1 MKMYK
6 GFNKDLKCRD
16 FQYEIGKT
24 YEESTA
30 ELCESGFHACER
42 PLDVFKYYAPG
53 KMSRY
58 CEVNL
63 DDVSDQMSNDS
74 KRCGKKI
81 SVKAEI
87 GIAGLVRAQIQY
99 VNEHTTMKHTDPKH
113 ATAGDFGA
121 ATAGESGAATAGES
135 GAATAGQYG
144 AATAGDFGAA
154 TAGESGAAT
163 AGESGAATAG
173 EYGAATA
180 GDFGAAT
187 AGESG
192 AATAGKH
199 GAATAGDFGAATAG
213 ESGAATAGKYGA
225 ATAGDFGAATAGESG
240 AATAGES
247 GAATAGE
254 SGAAT
259 AGDFGA
265 ATAGKYGA
273 ATAGKYGAA
282 TAGKYGAATSRG
294 YVSVGENGCGLVR
307 GENVKIKGGMGA
319 ILVIAVEND
328 ADYGIK
334 EWKAFVV
341 DGENI
346 KPDTWYKLKNGDL
359 VEVSE

>member
-6 GFNKDLKCRD
+6 GFDKDLKCRG

-121 ATAGESGAATAGES
+121 ATAG
-135 GAATAGQYG
+135 
-144 AATAGDFGAA
+144 
-154 TAGESGAAT
+154 
-163 AGESGAATAG
+163 
-173 EYGAATA
+173 
-180 GDFGAAT
+180 
-187 AGESG
+187 
-192 AATAGKH
+192 
-199 GAATAGDFGAATAG
+199 
-213 ESGAATAGKYGA
+213 
-225 ATAGDFGAATAGESG
+225 
-240 AATAGES
+240 
-247 GAATAGE
+247 
-254 SGAAT
+254 
-259 AGDFGA
+259 
-265 ATAGKYGA
+265 
-273 ATAGKYGAA
+273 
-282 TAGKYGAATSRG
+282 KYGAATSRG

>member
-6 GFNKDLKCRD
+6 GFDKDMKCRD

-24 YEESTA
+24 YEEPTA
-30 ELCESGFHACER
+30 ELCEKGFHACEY

-113 ATAGDFGA
+113 ATAGDF
-121 ATAGESGAATAGES
+121 
-135 GAATAGQYG
+135 
-144 AATAGDFGAA
+144 
-154 TAGESGAAT
+154 
-163 AGESGAATAG
+163 
-173 EYGAATA
+173 
-180 GDFGAAT
+180 
-187 AGESG
+187 
-192 AATAGKH
+192 
-199 GAATAGDFGAATAG
+199 
-213 ESGAATAGKYGA
+213 
-225 ATAGDFGAATAGESG
+225 
-240 AATAGES
+240 
-247 GAATAGE
+247 
-254 SGAAT
+254 
-259 AGDFGA
+259 
-265 ATAGKYGA
+265 
-273 ATAGKYGAA
+273 GAA

>member
-6 GFNKDLKCRD
+6 GFDKDLKCRN

-121 ATAGESGAATAGES
+121 ATAGESGAATAGN
-135 GAATAGQYG
+135 
-144 AATAGDFGAA
+144 
-154 TAGESGAAT
+154 
-163 AGESGAATAG
+163 
-173 EYGAATA
+173 
-180 GDFGAAT
+180 
-187 AGESG
+187 
-192 AATAGKH
+192 
-199 GAATAGDFGAATAG
+199 
-213 ESGAATAGKYGA
+213 
-225 ATAGDFGAATAGESG
+225 
-240 AATAGES
+240 
-247 GAATAGE
+247 
-254 SGAAT
+254 
-259 AGDFGA
+259 FGA

>member
-6 GFNKDLKCRD
+6 GFDKDMKCRD

-24 YEESTA
+24 YEEPTA
-30 ELCESGFHACER
+30 ELCEKGFHACEY

-113 ATAGDFGA
+113 ATAG
-121 ATAGESGAATAGES
+121 
-135 GAATAGQYG
+135 
-144 AATAGDFGAA
+144 
-154 TAGESGAAT
+154 
-163 AGESGAATAG
+163 
-173 EYGAATA
+173 
-180 GDFGAAT
+180 
-187 AGESG
+187 
-192 AATAGKH
+192 
-199 GAATAGDFGAATAG
+199 
-213 ESGAATAGKYGA
+213 
-225 ATAGDFGAATAGESG
+225 
-240 AATAGES
+240 ES

-259 AGDFGA
+259 AGDF
-265 ATAGKYGA
+265 GA

-319 ILVIAVEND
+319 ILVIAVENN

>member
-6 GFNKDLKCRD
+6 GFDKDLKCRD

-113 ATAGDFGA
+113 ATAGNF
-121 ATAGESGAATAGES
+121 
-135 GAATAGQYG
+135 
-144 AATAGDFGAA
+144 
-154 TAGESGAAT
+154 
-163 AGESGAATAG
+163 GAATAG

-180 GDFGAAT
+180 GNFGAAT
-187 AGESG
+187 AGN
-192 AATAGKH
+192 
-199 GAATAGDFGAATAG
+199 F
-213 ESGAATAGKYGA
+213 
-225 ATAGDFGAATAGESG
+225 
-240 AATAGES
+240 
-247 GAATAGE
+247 
-254 SGAAT
+254 
-259 AGDFGA
+259 
-265 ATAGKYGA
+265 
-273 ATAGKYGAA
+273 
-282 TAGKYGAATSRG
+282 GAATSRG